1 MADQCIVCLDA
12 LEVASLAVDLATF
25 KSLEDPGGRGGGDTL
40 SSQVVADSAAS
51 STTTTTT
58 NSADE
63 GNPGQSNNETDVAV
77 INACGHALHNCCL
90 LEWAG
95 KANSCPI
102 CRQTFNDVSVYDKV
116 GGNLLKSYA
125 VADKKQVAEF
135 DPQAWAEENPE
146 EEDLEAHPCPVCN
159 SSGDEEVLLLCDG
172 CDASYHT
179 YCIGLDEIPDGSWF
193 CMECAEELG
202 GIGIARSRARYPIVS
217 NSRRGRRN
225 DFFPR
230 TQATM
235 RSVRRRARS
244 DEWQGAW
251 GEITGLIFDAI
262 NIDLDSHDGDDG
274 LEEYRRSRQLRE
286 REQREYQRWQQRIS
300 IARRLGAQD
309 VFSRNIPP
317 SIINSSTAAQ
327 APAPAQESREE
338 RRAWATLEKAR
349 EANGEGPSR
358 KRKSRSI
365 TPSPAEPQPE
375 PERKLKRPRAHRSAP
390 GASGEGSSSTS
401 EPSRS
406 VANIRSPPALNGDAP
421 SFLSVL
427 LKEVEQSHPPDDEIT
442 RNLLP
447 ESMVGGDAYASSP
460 GSSPPA
466 SAYSSPRA
474 LSLTPPPHQN
484 QPSNRSTRPS
494 SPTMTLSS
502 TIEPVYTKAA
512 YRSGRSSGNAS
523 DSETRPAKPELRQPR
538 PQRVEK
544 ANLSRSP
551 DVSPTKVPLPL
562 EMKQKI
568 NNIVRGALKPHWAS
582 SKLTADQYETIN
594 RDVSR
599 KLYDEVTDPAS
610 VIDADVRQMWQHKAT
625 QEVAR
630 AVSGLQA

>member
-12 LEVASLAVDLATF
+12 LEVAVSAVDLATS
-25 KSLEDPGGRGGGDTL
+25 KGLEDPGGRGGGDTL
-40 SSQVVADSAAS
+40 SCQIVADSAAS
-51 STTTTTT
+51 STTSTA

-63 GNPGQSNNETDVAV
+63 SNPGKSSNETDVAI

-116 GGNLLKSYA
+116 GGTLSHSYA
-125 VADKKQVAEF
+125 VENKKQVAEF

-146 EEDLEAHPCPVCN
+146 EEDIEAHPCPVCN

-193 CMECAEELG
+193 CIECAEELG
-202 GIGIARSRARYPIVS
+202 GTELDRARPRYPIVN

-262 NIDLDSHDGDDG
+262 NIDLDSHDGDDA
-274 LEEYRRSRQLRE
+274 LEEYRRSRQQRE
-286 REQREYQRWQQRIS
+286 REQREYQRWQQRIN

-309 VFSRNIPP
+309 VFSRGMPSSILNNTTTGSVSAPP
-317 SIINSSTAAQ
+317 
-327 APAPAQESREE
+327 QESREE
-338 RRAWATLEKAR
+338 RRAWATMEKAR
-349 EANGEGPSR
+349 EVNGEGPSR

-365 TPSPAEPQPE
+365 TASPAEPAPE
-375 PERKLKRPRAHRSAP
+375 PERKLKRPRAHRPGP
-390 GASGEGSSSTS
+390 GASGEASSSTAA
-401 EPSRS
+401 EPNRPT
-406 VANIRSPPALNGDAP
+406 ALALSPPVLNGEAP

-427 LKEVEQSHPPDDEIT
+427 LKEVEQTRPSDDGTI
-442 RNLLP
+442 RSLFP
-447 ESMVGGDAYASSP
+447 ESMTGGDASSP
-460 GSSPPA
+460 GSSSPA

-474 LSLTPPPHQN
+474 LSLTPPPLAN
-484 QPSNRSTRPS
+484 QQSPTRSTRPS

-502 TIEPVYTKAA
+502 MIEPLYTKAA

-523 DSETRPAKPELRQPR
+523 DSDTRPAKPELRQPR
-538 PQRVEK
+538 PRRIQE
-544 ANLSRSP
+544 ANISRSP
-551 DVSPTKVPLPL
+551 DASPTKPLLSL
-562 EMKQKI
+562 ETKQKI
-568 NNIVRGALKPHWAS
+568 NTIVRSALKPHWAS

-599 KLYDEVTDPAS
+599 KLYEEVTDLAS
-610 VIDADVRQMWQHKAT
+610 VADAEVRQIWQQKAT

-630 AVSGLQA
+630 AVTGLQA